1 MLSLAHQKVNNNLRT
16 GRSYP
21 VGADSGSRN
30 NCEWSCFFYTLVDGQ
45 VDHKFDRLN
54 YPMKATRPTKTTQSR
69 ALACSRIAA
78 GLLST
83 LLLLPLGSTADELDD
98 AYRLLRITEVAR
110 EFEQATHQQTRNV
123 IRTYDSIVAMSTDRE
138 LPDSIKQ
145 QISACYLETYAWEKF
160 EPGIAAIFADNLS
173 RAELKLMIDFFS
185 DKSVPP
191 PKIEQFKALI
201 ARADAIEQMAID
213 YMFSQTEGCDE
224 QNVRL
229 ILNFLAGQGS

>member
-1 MLSLAHQKVNNNLRT
+1 M
-16 GRSYP
+16 
-21 VGADSGSRN
+21 GANPGARN
-30 NCEWSCFFYTLVDGQ
+30 NCELSCFFYTLGNGQ
-45 VDHKFDRLN
+45 VDHIVDRLI
-54 YPMKATRPTKTTQSR
+54 YPMDATTPAKTLQPYAFAY
-69 ALACSRIAA
+69 ALTAVC
-78 GLLST
+78 LLLT
-83 LLLLPLGSTADELDD
+83 VLLLPFGSAADELDD

-123 IRTYDSIVAMSTDRE
+123 IRTYDSIVAMSTDRK

-185 DKSVPP
+185 DRSVPP

-213 YMFSQTEGCDE
+213 YMFSQTDGCDE

-229 ILNFLAGQGS
+229 IMNFLTAQGS